1 MCFSF
6 APGELESGL
15 FITREGSIGG
25 SEDVVQPRAAVQGS
39 TVFSLRATMYKV
51 DVDGS
56 SFVWR
61 LMTRRRRVVHLEIR
75 VVRREDGSQK
85 ARQCLRRAVVVVT
98 IIGFRGSLHTV
109 FRT

>member
-25 SEDVVQPRAAVQGS
+25 SEDVVQPRAAVQ
-39 TVFSLRATMYKV
+39 RV
-51 DVDGS
+51 DSVRFESDNVRS
-56 SFVWR
+56 
-61 LMTRRRRVVHLEIR
+61 RRGRVVVCVALDDREKAGGCGAR
-75 VVRREDGSQK
+75 VEAKNAAMFAKSI
-85 ARQCLRRAVVVVT
+85 VVT
-98 IIGFRGSLHTV
+98 IIGFRWSLRTV